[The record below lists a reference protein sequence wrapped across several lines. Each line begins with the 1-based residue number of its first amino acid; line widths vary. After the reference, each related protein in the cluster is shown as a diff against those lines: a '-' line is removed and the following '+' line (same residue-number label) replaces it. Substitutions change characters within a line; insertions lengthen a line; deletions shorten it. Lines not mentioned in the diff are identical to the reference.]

1 MVNLKKVVFGLSL
14 LLSFVVLSFSAYII
28 YIAKIK
34 QMMTFKD
41 IDPSSY
47 IVQKLYNEIHT
58 TVSSE
63 AQFEFYDKEKLNNSY
78 LLQIGLQNIF
88 QNQEYITLEDVQN
101 EIKNKTSITTL
112 TPHSICGYQYLSLN
126 KIFIKQNDCNQNINY
141 GFLTKITGA
150 KENETTLIIE
160 EKSVY
165 YTLDNEDNRNS
176 LIVYKNTKQQDILFG
191 INSTLNDN
199 SYLNIDNY
207 IDKAEGYQYI
217 FQKKNKEYIFKEI
230 KKI

>member
-1 MVNLKKVVFGLSL
+1 M
-14 LLSFVVLSFSAYII
+14 
-28 YIAKIK
+28 
-34 QMMTFKD
+34 
-41 IDPSSY
+41 
-47 IVQKLYNEIHT
+47 
-58 TVSSE
+58 
-63 AQFEFYDKEKLNNSY
+63 
-78 LLQIGLQNIF
+78 
-88 QNQEYITLEDVQN
+88 
-101 EIKNKTSITTL
+101 
-112 TPHSICGYQYLSLN
+112 
-126 KIFIKQNDCNQNINY
+126 
-141 GFLTKITGA
+141 
-150 KENETTLIIE
+150 
-160 EKSVY
+160 Y